1 VPLITS
7 AISSS
12 AGQNGV
18 IEISGSLSG
27 FNMSGNEA
35 ILTTDRSPFKSPANF
50 NGILYGPITIASGAT
65 LEIVSTSNIKIKDL
79 ADA

>member
-1 VPLITS
+1 
-7 AISSS
+7 
-12 AGQNGV
+12 
-18 IEISGSLSG
+18 
-27 FNMSGNEA
+27 MSGNEA
-35 ILTTDRSPFKSPANF
+35 TLTTDRSPFKSPANF